1 MRLGREDPGDPVGLR
16 HHGGVAESVAE
27 PCQAIGEGGEGR
39 EMLPMRNL
47 ITPQVNS
54 EGLWTMMKVVEKEMK
69 VPMMRTQLSSLLQA
83 LTTGV
88 FQYLHRTP
96 N

>member
-1 MRLGREDPGDPVGLR
+1 
-16 HHGGVAESVAE
+16 
-27 PCQAIGEGGEGR
+27 
-39 EMLPMRNL
+39 MLPMRNL

-54 EGLWTMMKVVEKEMK
+54 EGLCTMMKVVEKEIK

-88 FQYLHRTP
+88 FQYFQRTP
-96 N
+96 EQ

>member
-1 MRLGREDPGDPVGLR
+1 
-16 HHGGVAESVAE
+16 
-27 PCQAIGEGGEGR
+27 
-39 EMLPMRNL
+39 MLPMRNL

-54 EGLWTMMKVVEKEMK
+54 EGLWTMMKVVENEMK

-88 FQYLHRTP
+88 FQYFQRTP
-96 N
+96 DQSSL

>member
-1 MRLGREDPGDPVGLR
+1 
-16 HHGGVAESVAE
+16 
-27 PCQAIGEGGEGR
+27 
-39 EMLPMRNL
+39 MLPMRNL
-47 ITPQVNS
+47 MTPQVNS

-96 N
+96 DQS

>member
-1 MRLGREDPGDPVGLR
+1 
-16 HHGGVAESVAE
+16 
-27 PCQAIGEGGEGR
+27 
-39 EMLPMRNL
+39 MRNL

>member
-1 MRLGREDPGDPVGLR
+1 
-16 HHGGVAESVAE
+16 
-27 PCQAIGEGGEGR
+27 
-39 EMLPMRNL
+39 MLPMRNL

-88 FQYLHRTP
+88 FQYFQRTP
-96 N
+96 DQSE

>member
-1 MRLGREDPGDPVGLR
+1 M
-16 HHGGVAESVAE
+16 
-27 PCQAIGEGGEGR
+27 
-39 EMLPMRNL
+39 
-47 ITPQVNS
+47 TPQVNS
-54 EGLWTMMKVVEKEMK
+54 EGLCTIMKVVEKEMK

-96 N
+96 DHYTLL